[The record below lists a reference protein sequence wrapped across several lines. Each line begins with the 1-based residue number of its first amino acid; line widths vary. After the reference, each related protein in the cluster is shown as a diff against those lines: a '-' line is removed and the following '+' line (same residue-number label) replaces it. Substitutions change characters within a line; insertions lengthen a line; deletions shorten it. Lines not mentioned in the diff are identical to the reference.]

1 MHEQIQATTRTRKL
15 LYWVTTGLA
24 AFTIAAI
31 GAADLMRA
39 PQVVAGVARLGY
51 PAVLTSILGAW
62 QLLGV
67 AAILAPGLA
76 RLKEWAYA
84 GFFYTLTG
92 AAISHASAGDSI
104 GHIVFP
110 LVLLGLVISSYSL
123 KSSRGAVVNH
133 DLTGAQVV

>member
-1 MHEQIQATTRTRKL
+1 MMKSTARTRKIW
-15 LYWVTTGLA
+15 YWVTTGLA

-39 PQVVAGVARLGY
+39 PQVVAGLAHLGY
-51 PAVLTSILGAW
+51 PAVLTSILGVW

-84 GFFYTLTG
+84 GMFFTLTG
-92 AAISHASAGDSI
+92 AATSHASAGDSI
-104 GHIVFP
+104 GHIAFP
-110 LVLLGLVISSYSL
+110 LVLLGLVVLSYVL
-123 KSSRGAVVNH
+123 KPARGR
-133 DLTGAQVV
+133 G